1 MITKI
6 EIEAASNGFIIE
18 VENRERKKGGVGAE
32 PMTYEAPLKSEI
44 AHVAT
49 KKAEVL
55 KHVSSLLDKMT
66 ADADGD
72 NDSKKDNDKDND

>member
-18 VENRERKKGGVGAE
+18 VEKRQRKKGGVGAG
-32 PMTYEAPLKSEI
+32 PMAYEMPMKSEI

-49 KKAEVL
+49 KKAQVL
-55 KHVSSLLDKMT
+55 KHVSALLDKMT
-66 ADADGD
+66 ADAGKKDVDGD
-72 NDSKKDNDKDND
+72 